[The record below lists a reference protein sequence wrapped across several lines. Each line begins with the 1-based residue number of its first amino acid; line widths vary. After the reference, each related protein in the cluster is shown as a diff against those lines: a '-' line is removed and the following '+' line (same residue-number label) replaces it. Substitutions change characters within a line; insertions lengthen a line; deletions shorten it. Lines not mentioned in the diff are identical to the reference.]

1 LTSLFESIITSY
13 ISDGVGQ
20 SLDFMPLELAE
31 NLRRNLDQHHTN
43 VELKHAGIGQNQD
56 FQQDS
61 NYRKDKIHWLEP
73 ETTDVSERA
82 FFQLMD
88 SWVEFLNRTCFTGI
102 SNYEFHYALYEEGS
116 YYRRHL
122 DQFANNDSRVFS
134 MIIYLNEDWKD
145 GDGGELIIYKEN
157 EHITISPSKHKLV
170 FFDSSVLEHEVL
182 TTRVPRKSITGW
194 LKR

>member
-1 LTSLFESIITSY
+1 LIPVFESIITSY
-13 ISDGVGQ
+13 INDGVGQ
-20 SLDFMPLELAE
+20 SFDFMPQDLAE
-31 NLRRNLDQHHTN
+31 KLRKNLDQHHIN
-43 VELKHAGIGQNQD
+43 VELKLAGIGQNQD

-61 NYRKDKIHWLEP
+61 SYRKDKIHWLEP
-73 ETTDVSERA
+73 DTMDISERA

-102 SNYEFHYALYEEGS
+102 SSYEFHYALYEEGS

-122 DQFANNDSRVFS
+122 DQFAHNDSRVFS
-134 MIIYLNEDWKD
+134 MILYLNEDWKD
-145 GDGGELIIYKEN
+145 GDGGELVIYKEN
-157 EHITISPSKHKLV
+157 ESITISPSNQKMV

-182 TTRVPRKSITGW
+182 ATHVPRKSLTGW